1 MPQKTAPPA
10 CLAADLSA
18 DLTADVDAF
27 LAHLSS
33 ERRLSPHTVQASRR
47 DLGQLA
53 AFLAGRGCG
62 AWNRVTAADSRAF
75 TAALHARGLSGRSIR
90 RVLSSARGLYRYLHR
105 EKRAAANPFAGQTAP
120 RARPPLPRVLD
131 TGQAGQLVAVDGG
144 GFYAVRDRA
153 MLELLYSSGL
163 RLAELVALRAADV
176 ELKNCEVR
184 VTGKGGKTR
193 IVPVGRFAVAAVER
207 WLRLRAETGASEV
220 GGGGEGEGVLFVT
233 KNGGALGARAVQKRI
248 RHWALRRGLALPV
261 SPHMLRHSFA
271 THLLESSGDLRAVQE
286 LLGHADISTTQIYT
300 HLDFQH
306 LAKVYDQAHPRA
318 RKKSTVD

>member
-10 CLAADLSA
+10 CPAADLTA
-18 DLTADVDAF
+18 NLAADVDAF
-27 LAHLSS
+27 LNHLSS

-47 DLGQLA
+47 DLAQLA
-53 AFLAGRGCG
+53 AFLAGRGCN
-62 AWNRVTAADSRAF
+62 AWNTVTAADGRAF

-105 EKRAAANPFAGQTAP
+105 EKLAAANPFAGQTAP

-176 ELKNCEVR
+176 DLKSCEVR

-193 IVPVGRFAVAAVER
+193 IVPVGRFAAAAVER
-207 WLRLRAETGASEV
+207 WLRLRAEI
-220 GGGGEGEGVLFVT
+220 GGDGEEGGGVLFVT

-318 RKKSTVD
+318 RKKSAAD